1 VQATEVNQSK
11 PSGVSAQA
19 PVRRAN
25 RIGVIAVVV
34 SFTAF
39 LLWASFAPLAQG
51 VSSPGTIVVE
61 TRRKQVQHLSGGI
74 VREILV
80 REGQEVAQDEVL
92 MRLEGLQTKAGHE
105 AALQQYLGLRAQES
119 RLIAE
124 RDNASVVS
132 FHPSLSDPRFGPA
145 AERQRLNQESLFAA
159 RRNTRSLDLQA
170 ADEAIAGLRAS
181 LAGTEGPLN
190 ARRVQEATIS
200 KELGSSRELASAGFL
215 PLQRVREL
223 ERSLEEVRG
232 GIVDLEAN
240 RKRLEQGIAEQFTRR
255 DLKIKEFRREVDQQI
270 AEVQKEV
277 EAAEERLKASDA
289 ELARIDIRA
298 PVAGQVVGLA
308 TQTVGGVVTG
318 SQKLMEIVP
327 RDEELLIEAKV
338 PPNFIDRVKAGQA
351 VDVRFTTFANT
362 PQLVV
367 QGKLLTISTD
377 SVEAPGALPNTP
389 GSYYLGRV
397 VLTELGKQQLGG
409 RQLQAGMPVE
419 VIIKTGERSVL
430 KYLLHPIIKRMASSM
445 IEE

>member
-39 LLWASFAPLAQG
+39 LIWASFAPLAQG

-105 AALQQYLGLRAQES
+105 AALQQYLGMRALES

-124 RDNASVVS
+124 RDQLAAIS
-132 FHPSLSDPRFGPA
+132 FHPSLSNPRYGEA
-145 AERQRLNQESLFAA
+145 AERQRLNQESLFTA
-159 RRNTRSLDLQA
+159 RRNARLLDLQA

-181 LAGTEGPLN
+181 LGGTEGPLN
-190 ARRVQEATIS
+190 ARRLQESTIAR
-200 KELGSSRELASAGFL
+200 ELSSSRELASAGFL

-223 ERSLEEVRG
+223 ERSLEEVKG
-232 GIVDLEAN
+232 GIIDLEAN

-327 RDEELLIEAKV
+327 RDEGLLIEAKV
-338 PPNFIDRVKAGQA
+338 PPNFIDRVKTGQP

-367 QGKLLTISTD
+367 QGKLLTLSTD

>member
-1 VQATEVNQSK
+1 MQANQANMASEDAIN
-11 PSGVSAQA
+11 SA

-25 RIGVIAVVV
+25 RVGVIAVVV
-34 SFTAF
+34 SFAAF

-51 VSSPGTIVVE
+51 VSASGTIVVE

-124 RDNASVVS
+124 RDQAAVIN
-132 FHPSLSDPRFGPA
+132 FHASLSNPRFGEA
-145 AERQRLNQESLFAA
+145 ALRQRVNQEALFVA
-159 RRNTRSLDLQA
+159 RRNARLLDLQA
-170 ADEAIAGLRAS
+170 TDESIAGLRAS
-181 LAGTEGPLN
+181 LAGTEGPLHG
-190 ARRVQEATIS
+190 RRVQESTIVR
-200 KELGSSRELASAGFL
+200 ELGSSRELAQAGFL

-223 ERSLEEVRG
+223 ERSLEETRG
-232 GIVDLEAN
+232 AITDLEAN
-240 RKRLEQGIAEQFTRR
+240 RKRLEQSIAEQLTRR
-255 DLKIKEFRREVDQQI
+255 DLKIKEFQREVGQQLT
-270 AEVQKEV
+270 EVQKEV

-308 TQTVGGVVTG
+308 TQTVGGVVSG

-327 RDEELLIEAKV
+327 KDEGLLIETKV
-338 PPNFIDRVKAGQA
+338 PPNFIDRVKAGQW

-367 QGKLLTISTD
+367 QGKLLTISSD

-389 GSYYLGRV
+389 GNYYLGRV
-397 VLTELGKQQLGG
+397 VLTDLGQQQLGG

>member
-1 VQATEVNQSK
+1 MQAKQAGLSEGDAIS
-11 PSGVSAQA
+11 SA
-19 PVRRAN
+19 PVKRAN

-34 SFTAF
+34 SFAAF

-51 VSSPGTIVVE
+51 VSASGTIVVE

-80 REGQEVAQDEVL
+80 REGQEVAQDQIL

-105 AALQQYLGLRAQES
+105 AALQQYLGLRAHES
-119 RLIAE
+119 RLLAE
-124 RDNASVVS
+124 RDGLAMIR
-132 FHPSLSDPRFGPA
+132 FHPSLNESRYGQA
-145 AERQRLNQESLFAA
+145 AERQRANQEGLFVA
-159 RRNTRSLDLQA
+159 RRNARLLDLQA
-170 ADEAIAGLRAS
+170 TDESIAGLKAS
-181 LAGTEGPLN
+181 LMGTEGPLN
-190 ARRVQEATIS
+190 GRRVQEATIA
-200 KELGSSRELASAGFL
+200 RELASSKELVIAGFM

-223 ERSLEEVRG
+223 ERTLEETRG
-232 GIVDLEAN
+232 AMTDLEAN
-240 RKRLEQGIAEQFTRR
+240 RRRLEQSIAEQITRR
-255 DLKIKEFRREVDQQI
+255 DLKIKEFQREVGQQI
-270 AEVQKEV
+270 TEVQKEV

-298 PVAGQVVGLA
+298 PVSGQVVGLA
-308 TQTVGGVVTG
+308 IQTVGGVVSG
-318 SQKLMEIVP
+318 SQKLLEIVP
-327 RDEELLIEAKV
+327 KDEGLLIEAKV
-338 PPNFIDRVKAGQA
+338 PPNFIDRVKAGQW

-377 SVEAPGALPNTP
+377 AVDASGGLANMP

-397 VLTELGKQQLGG
+397 VLTELGQEQLGG

>member
-1 VQATEVNQSK
+1 VQAKQAGLSEGDAIS
-11 PSGVSAQA
+11 SA
-19 PVRRAN
+19 PVKRAN

-34 SFTAF
+34 SFAAF

-51 VSSPGTIVVE
+51 VSASGTIVVE

-80 REGQEVAQDEVL
+80 REGQEVAQDQVL

-119 RLIAE
+119 RLLAE
-124 RDNASVVS
+124 RDGLAMIR
-132 FHPSLSDPRFGPA
+132 FHPSLNESRYGQA
-145 AERQRLNQESLFAA
+145 AERQRANQEGLFVA
-159 RRNTRSLDLQA
+159 RRNARLLDLQA
-170 ADEAIAGLRAS
+170 TDESIAGLKAS
-181 LAGTEGPLN
+181 LMGTEGPLN
-190 ARRVQEATIS
+190 GRRVQEATIA
-200 KELGSSRELASAGFL
+200 RELASSKELMNAGFM

-223 ERSLEEVRG
+223 ERTLEETRG
-232 GIVDLEAN
+232 AITDLEAN
-240 RKRLEQGIAEQFTRR
+240 RRRLEQSIAEQITRR
-255 DLKIKEFRREVDQQI
+255 DLKIKEFQREVGQQI
-270 AEVQKEV
+270 TEVQKEV

-298 PVAGQVVGLA
+298 PVSGQVVGLA
-308 TQTVGGVVTG
+308 IQTVGGVVSG
-318 SQKLMEIVP
+318 SQKLLEIVP
-327 RDEELLIEAKV
+327 KDEGLLIEAKG
-338 PPNFIDRVKAGQA
+338 PPNFIDRVKAGQW

-377 SVEAPGALPNTP
+377 AVDASGGLANMP

-397 VLTELGKQQLGG
+397 VLTDLGQEQLGG